1 MPVKPEPVLAGSKR
15 VRPLFDVCQ
24 AGAQFEPRGDASME
38 QEPGYNFNSSTARKE
53 RAGYDCQIRTK
64 LRRDFKRFEKD
75 MKNSHRV
82 LAAQIKK
89 PSESETTFLFERS
102 QVCSNQGSSDLCDLS
117 DILQTHSND
126 DFWHLMQKFHP
137 EAKAEQDQEQRIE
150 DVEEKKQQPVV
161 LKANM
166 STMPAPTQNNTSKE
180 ELTVSEP
187 TSPKKRTKKLIST
200 GSPDDQRQ

>member
-24 AGAQFEPRGDASME
+24 AGAQFEPKSDASME
-38 QEPGYNFNSSTARKE
+38 QEPGYNFNSSSVSKE
-53 RAGYDCQIRTK
+53 RAGYDCQIRSK

-82 LAAQIKK
+82 LTAQMKK
-89 PSESETTFLFERS
+89 PSESETTFFFERN

-126 DFWHLMQKFHP
+126 DFWNLMQKSHP
-137 EAKAEQDQEQRIE
+137 EAKAELDI
-150 DVEEKKQQPVV
+150 
-161 LKANM
+161 
-166 STMPAPTQNNTSKE
+166 
-180 ELTVSEP
+180 
-187 TSPKKRTKKLIST
+187 
-200 GSPDDQRQ
+200 

>member
-24 AGAQFEPRGDASME
+24 AGAQFEPRGDASIE

-126 DFWHLMQKFHP
+126 DFWHLIQKFHP
-137 EAKAEQDQEQRIE
+137 EAKAEQDHEQRFE
-150 DVEEKKQQPVV
+150 DVEEKKQPVV

-166 STMPAPTQNNTSKE
+166 STMPAPTENNTSKE